1 MFGNT
6 KKTTQS
12 ENIVPG
18 MQIVTIPNEFFG
30 GADPSVRFKNTEKV
44 VDLNKMAGTVAPNER
59 EKRVLDQAM
68 AKGSRLTGT
77 KVWIIGGII
86 LFVLAI
92 AGASLYYWWSG
103 RKPAPKPVVTT
114 IPVVVTTHPATTTA
128 VIPEP
133 TGTAPT
139 TTVTTTPEEPIII
152 KEPGLELPSKLTIES
167 ADIDGDGVSDAAE
180 EVFGSD
186 PGNPDTDSDS
196 YNDGHE
202 LYYLYNPNGI
212 EPMKVIDSGTVKLF
226 RSGNFNYELYYPA
239 NWISAAVDNEG
250 RLTLFTTLT
259 GENVEVRVFDL
270 KDGQTLADW
279 FATVVSSDNTLAD
292 FVDVDSRFGAVGKAR
307 SDRLVYLYVS
317 GQRVYALV
325 YHEAEE
331 NLVFYKKVLEVMARS
346 FKINTTTPAISS
358 LPSSM
363 SEFIISTTTETVE
376 TTTPTAEE
384 VTGEEPEAEPESEE
398 DVI

>member
-1 MFGNT
+1 MFGKT
-6 KKTTQS
+6 KNTTQP

-44 VDLNKMAGTVAPNER
+44 VDLNKMTGTVAPNER
-59 EKRVLDQAM
+59 EKRVLDKAT
-68 AKGSRLTGT
+68 AKGSRLTGA
-77 KVWIIGGII
+77 KIWIIGGII

-92 AGASLYYWWSG
+92 VGASLYYWWSG
-103 RKPAPKPVVTT
+103 QKSAQKPVVTT
-114 IPVVVTTHPATTTA
+114 TPVVVPIRPATTT
-128 VIPEP
+128 VIVPEP
-133 TGTAPT
+133 TGTIPT
-139 TTVTTTPEEPIII
+139 TTVTTTPEEPVII
-152 KEPGLELPSKLTIES
+152 KEPGLELPSKLAIES

-239 NWISAAVDNEG
+239 NWISAAVDVDG
-250 RLTLFTTLT
+250 RQTLFTTLT
-259 GENVEVRVFDL
+259 GENVEVRVFDI
-270 KDGQTLADW
+270 KDDQTLADW
-279 FATVVSSDNTLAD
+279 FATVVSPDNTLTD
-292 FVDVDSRFGAVGKAR
+292 YVDVDSRFGAVGKAR
-307 SDRLVYLYVS
+307 NDRLVYLYIS
-317 GQRVYALV
+317 EQRIYALV

-346 FKINTTTPAISS
+346 FKINTTTPVIPS
-358 LPSSM
+358 LPSGVP
-363 SEFIISTTTETVE
+363 EFIIDATATTTETATPVTEEIIDEE
-376 TTTPTAEE
+376 T
-384 VTGEEPEAEPESEE
+384 EAEPESEE
-398 DVI
+398 DTI